1 MVGQVLGRYKIVEE
15 IGAGGMGVVFRVR
28 DERLGRDLA
37 LKVLSPGALHDEA
50 SRKRFR
56 NEALM
61 LSRLN
66 HPSIQVIHDFDTQDG
81 LDFLVS
87 ELVPGVTLNEKL
99 RAGPLSEKHI
109 VDLGLQLAQGLVAAH
124 AAGVLHRDLKPAN
137 LRVTPDGRLKI
148 LDFGLATL
156 SPDAISV
163 LSTMTSISEA
173 PGGAGG
179 TVPYMSPEQ
188 LLGEK
193 LDDRSDIYAA
203 GAVLYEMSTGRM
215 AFAETVP
222 TRLTNSILHQLP
234 ASPRSLNSK
243 VSPELERI
251 ILKCLEKDPEL
262 RYQSAKELASDL
274 KRLSAGEQTTKSAMM
289 PPLRQKSYRPAEVLA
304 GAIAAVFVIALIS
317 ATLLRRKP
325 PAANDSGPLQ
335 FEQITNYTDSA
346 SDPALSPD
354 GRMVAFIRGADSMG
368 SSANT
373 GQVWIKL
380 LPNGDPVQ
388 LTHSAVR
395 KSAVTFSPEGSSV
408 AYTQLNA
415 RFLWETWEVPAL
427 GGEPHQLLPNASG
440 LTWIAPDRMMFS
452 EVRPGESVHMG
463 IVTSGP
469 SRAEETA
476 VYWPPAVTNMAHY
489 SALSSD
495 RKWALV
501 VEMDGTGWLPCRVVP
516 FDGSGA
522 VRVVGPPHGACTA
535 AKWSPDGKWMYFN
548 SNAGGSF
555 HLWRQEFPDGKLEQ
569 LTNGITE
576 EEGIAVSGDGKSL
589 ITAAGIREST
599 VWIHSRNGDRQI
611 TSEGFSFLPT
621 LSRDANTV
629 YYLKQ
634 TGSSRSYVSGEL
646 WAADVA
652 SGRQER
658 VLPGYVVAHYDISRD
673 GRMVV
678 FAVAE
683 GDSTGIWIAPL
694 DRRSAPRQLTSGGE
708 YRAFFTPEGDIIYM
722 TNKEPRYLYRMK
734 SDGSNNH
741 QVMSDP
747 ILHLMSVSPDGE
759 WAAMM
764 VPSGHGEDVSVI
776 AYSLHG
782 SKPALICDTCIG
794 GFGPARMNA
803 PLASWSPDGK
813 YLYVSLQ
820 FFAIELQKTLVVPL
834 KPASAP
840 PLLTPRSDV
849 KEQYFASLPGARM
862 INERNVFPGPDINTY
877 AFYRRS
883 SRTNLYRVRL
893 P

>member
-415 RFLWETWEVPAL
+415 RFLWETWEVPVL

-495 RKWALV
+495 RKWAVV

>member
-415 RFLWETWEVPAL
+415 RFLWETWEVPVL

>member
-1 MVGQVLGRYKIVEE
+1 MGLLAGRTTIECALERRERSAMVGEVLGRYRIVEE
-15 IGAGGMGVVFRVR
+15 IGAGGMGVVFRAR

-37 LKVLSPGALHDEA
+37 LKILSPGVVHDEA

-81 LDFLVS
+81 VDFLVS
-87 ELVPGVTLNEKL
+87 ELVPGVTLVDKL
-99 RAGPLSEKHI
+99 RAGLLAEKQI

-124 AAGVLHRDLKPAN
+124 ASGVLHRDLKPAN

-156 SPDAISV
+156 SQDAISV
-163 LSTMTSISEA
+163 LSTMTSMSEA
-173 PGGAGG
+173 PGIGG

-203 GAVLYEMSTGRM
+203 GAVLYEMSTGQM
-215 AFAETVP
+215 AFADAVP
-222 TRLTNSILHQLP
+222 TRLTNSILHRLP

-274 KRLSAGEQTTKSAMM
+274 KRLIAGGQATGSAIM
-289 PPLRQKSYRPAEVLA
+289 PPLRQKSYLPAGVLA
-304 GAIAAVFVIALIS
+304 GAIAAVLVIGLIS
-317 ATLLRRKP
+317 ETLLRRKP
-325 PAANDSGPLQ
+325 PAANDRGPLQ

-346 SDPALSPD
+346 SVPAMSPD
-354 GRMVAFIRGADSMG
+354 GRMVAFIRRADNMG
-368 SSANT
+368 NSANA

-388 LTHSAVR
+388 LTHDVVR
-395 KSAVTFSPEGSSV
+395 KNAVTFSLDGSRV

-415 RFLWETWEVPAL
+415 RFQWDTWEVPAL
-427 GGEPHQLLPNASG
+427 GGEPHQLVANASG

-452 EVRPGESVHMG
+452 EVRQGVHMG

-469 SRAEETA
+469 SRAKETV
-476 VYWPPAVTNMAHY
+476 VYWPQAVTNMAHL
-489 SALSSD
+489 SALSPD
-495 RKWALV
+495 HKWVLV
-501 VEMDGTGWLPCRVVP
+501 VEMDGTGWLPCRVLP
-516 FDGSGA
+516 FEGSGA
-522 VRVVGPPHGACTA
+522 LRVVGPSTGACVA
-535 AKWSPDGKWMYFN
+535 AKWSPDGKWMYFS
-548 SNAGGSF
+548 SNAGGSN
-555 HLWRQEFPDGKLEQ
+555 HLWRQEFPDGQPVQ
-569 LTNGITE
+569 LTNGVTE
-576 EEGIAVSGDGKSL
+576 EEGIAVNPDGKSL
-589 ITAAGIREST
+589 ITA
-599 VWIHSRNGDRQI
+599 
-611 TSEGFSFLPT
+611 
-621 LSRDANTV
+621 
-629 YYLKQ
+629 
-634 TGSSRSYVSGEL
+634 
-646 WAADVA
+646 VA
-652 SGRQER
+652 SRRQER

-673 GRMVV
+673 GRTVV
-678 FAVAE
+678 FAAAE

-694 DRRSAPRQLTSGGE
+694 DHRSAPRQLTSGGE

-722 TNKEPRYLYRMK
+722 SNKGPRYLYRMK
-734 SDGSNNH
+734 SDGSDNH

-747 ILHLMSVSPDGE
+747 VLHLMSVSPDGE

-764 VPSGHGEDVSVI
+764 VPSGVPSGHGEDVSVI
-776 AYSLHG
+776 AYALHG
-782 SKPALICDTCIG
+782 SKPALICDTSIG

-820 FFAIELQKTLVVPL
+820 FFAIESQKTLVVPL

-840 PLLTPRSDV
+840 PLLTPRPDV
-849 KEQYFASLPGARM
+849 KEPYFASLPGARL
-862 INERNVFPGPDINTY
+862 IDEKDVFPGPDSNTY

-883 SRTNLYRVRL
+883 SRTNLYRLKL

>member
-15 IGAGGMGVVFRVR
+15 IGAGGMGVVYRAR

-37 LKVLSPGALHDEA
+37 PEGPLPGALHDEA

-99 RAGPLSEKHI
+99 RVGPLSEKHI

-156 SPDAISV
+156 SQDAISV

-251 ILKCLEKDPEL
+251 ILKSLEKDPEL

-304 GAIAAVFVIALIS
+304 GAIAVVFVIALIS

-335 FEQITNYTDSA
+335 FEQITHYTDSA

-415 RFLWETWEVPAL
+415 RFLWETWEVPVL

-440 LTWIAPDRMMFS
+440 LTWIGPDRMMFS

-476 VYWPPAVTNMAHY
+476 VYWPPAVMNMAHY

-535 AKWSPDGKWMYFN
+535 AKWSPDSKWMYFN

-555 HLWRQEFPDGKLEQ
+555 HLWRQEFP
-569 LTNGITE
+569 
-576 EEGIAVSGDGKSL
+576 
-589 ITAAGIREST
+589 
-599 VWIHSRNGDRQI
+599 
-611 TSEGFSFLPT
+611 
-621 LSRDANTV
+621 
-629 YYLKQ
+629 
-634 TGSSRSYVSGEL
+634 
-646 WAADVA
+646 
-652 SGRQER
+652 
-658 VLPGYVVAHYDISRD
+658 
-673 GRMVV
+673 
-678 FAVAE
+678 
-683 GDSTGIWIAPL
+683 
-694 DRRSAPRQLTSGGE
+694 GGQA
-708 YRAFFTPEGDIIYM
+708 RAID
-722 TNKEPRYLYRMK
+722 
-734 SDGSNNH
+734 
-741 QVMSDP
+741 
-747 ILHLMSVSPDGE
+747 E
-759 WAAMM
+759 W
-764 VPSGHGEDVSVI
+764 H
-776 AYSLHG
+776 H
-782 SKPALICDTCIG
+782 
-794 GFGPARMNA
+794 
-803 PLASWSPDGK
+803 
-813 YLYVSLQ
+813 
-820 FFAIELQKTLVVPL
+820 
-834 KPASAP
+834 
-840 PLLTPRSDV
+840 
-849 KEQYFASLPGARM
+849 
-862 INERNVFPGPDINTY
+862 
-877 AFYRRS
+877 
-883 SRTNLYRVRL
+883 
-893 P
+893 

>member
-15 IGAGGMGVVFRVR
+15 IGAGGMGVVFRAR

-37 LKVLSPGALHDEA
+37 LKVLSPGALHDEV
-50 SRKRFR
+50 SRRRFR

-87 ELVPGVTLNEKL
+87 ELVAGVTLNEKL
-99 RAGPLSEKHI
+99 RAGPLSEKQI

-124 AAGVLHRDLKPAN
+124 AAGVLHRDLKPSN

-156 SPDAISV
+156 SQDAISV

-173 PGGAGG
+173 PSGISG

-215 AFAETVP
+215 AFAEAVP

-243 VSPELERI
+243 VSAELERI

-274 KRLSAGEQTTKSAMM
+274 KRLSLGGQTTGSAVMVPVGPKSHR
-289 PPLRQKSYRPAEVLA
+289 LLSVLA
-304 GAIAAVFVIALIS
+304 GAIAIIIIIGLIS
-317 ATLLRRKP
+317 VTMLRRKNT
-325 PAANDSGPLQ
+325 AANSSGPLQ
-335 FEQITNYTDSA
+335 FEQITNFTDSA
-346 SDPALSPD
+346 SEPALSPD
-354 GRMVAFIRGADSMG
+354 GKMVGFIRGADSLG
-368 SSANT
+368 SSANE
-373 GQVWIKL
+373 GQVWVKL

-388 LTHSAVR
+388 LTHSAFR
-395 KSAVTFSPEGSSV
+395 KNAVTFSPDGSRV

-415 RFLWETWEVPAL
+415 RFLWDTWGVPVL
-427 GGEPHQLLPNASG
+427 GGEPSQLLPNASG

-452 EVRPGESVHMG
+452 EVRPGEGVHMG
-463 IVTSGP
+463 IATSGP

-476 VYWPPAVTNMAHY
+476 VYWPSAVTNMAHH
-489 SALSSD
+489 SALSPD
-495 RKWALV
+495 GKWALV

-522 VRVVGPPHGACTA
+522 MRVVGPPHGACTA
-535 AKWSPDGKWMYFN
+535 AKWSPDGNWMYF
-548 SNAGGSF
+548 SCNAGGSF
-555 HLWRQEFPDGKLEQ
+555 HLWRQEFPDGKPEQ
-569 LTNGITE
+569 LTNGVTE
-576 EEGIAVSGDGKSL
+576 EEGIAVSADGKSL
-589 ITAAGIREST
+589 ITAVGIREST
-599 VWIHSRNGDRQI
+599 VWIHNRNGDRQI
-611 TSEGFSFLPT
+611 TSEGFSYLPT
-621 LSRDANTV
+621 LSRDAGMV
-629 YYLKQ
+629 YYMKQ

-646 WAADVA
+646 WATDVA
-652 SGRQER
+652 SGRQDR
-658 VLPGYVVAHYDISRD
+658 VLPGYIIAHYDISRD

-683 GDSTGIWIAPL
+683 GGNTGIWIAPL
-694 DRRSAPRQLTSGGE
+694 DHRSAPRQLTSGGE
-708 YRAFFTPEGDIIYM
+708 YRALFTPEGDIIYM
-722 TNKEPRYLYRMK
+722 TNNEPRHLYRMK
-734 SDGSNNH
+734 SDGSDNVP
-741 QVMSDP
+741 VMSDP

-764 VPSGHGEDVSVI
+764 VPSGRGEDVSVI

-782 SKPALICDTCIG
+782 RKPALICNTCIG

-813 YLYVSLQ
+813 YLYISLQ
-820 FFAIELQKTLVVPL
+820 FFAIESQKTLVVPL

-840 PLLTPRSDV
+840 PLLTPRPDV
-849 KEQYFASLPGARM
+849 KEQYFASLPGARL
-862 INERNVFPGPDINTY
+862 INQKDVFPGPDISTY

-883 SRTNLYRVRL
+883 SRTNLYRLRL